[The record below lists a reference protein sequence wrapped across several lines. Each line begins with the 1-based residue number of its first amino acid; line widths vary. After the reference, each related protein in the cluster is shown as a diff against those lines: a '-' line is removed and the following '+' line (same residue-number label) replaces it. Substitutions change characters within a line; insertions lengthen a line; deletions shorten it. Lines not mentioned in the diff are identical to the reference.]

1 MSLDGWADVP
11 CVVIDTNWVL
21 DLCVFHDPRAQAL
34 RAALEAGQVR
44 WLMCPAMTTE
54 WERVLDYPA
63 LQRRW
68 ARDPQARATAQSWLA
83 THAQRV
89 PTALA
94 CGVACR
100 DPDDQMFLNLAAAH
114 RATLLSKDHHVLACR
129 KRLAT
134 LGVLVS
140 SAWPTAAIK

>member
-44 WLMCPAMTTE
+44 WLACPTMATE
-54 WERVLDYPA
+54 WLRVLDYPA
-63 LQRRW
+63 MQRRW
-68 ARDPQARATAQSWLA
+68 ARDPQARAAAQDWFA
-83 THAQRV
+83 AHTHPV
-89 PTALA
+89 PTAPA

-100 DPDDQMFLNLAAAH
+100 DPDDQVFLNLAVAH

-129 KRLAT
+129 KRLDEK
-134 LGVLVS
+134 GVQVS
-140 SAWPTAAIK
+140 SQWPMATIK

>member
-34 RAALEAGQVR
+34 RVALGAGQVR
-44 WLMCPAMTTE
+44 WLACPAMAAE
-54 WERVLDYPA
+54 WQRVLDYPV

-68 ARDPQARATAQSWLA
+68 ARDPTARSAAQAWFAD
-83 THAQRV
+83 HAHSV
-89 PTALA
+89 PTAPA

-100 DPDDQMFLNLAAAH
+100 DPDDQVFLNLAAAH

-129 KRLAT
+129 KRLGEKGA
-134 LGVLVS
+134 LVS
-140 SAWPTAAIK
+140 PDWPAQNIK